1 MGDLG
6 MHVFIIIVVHLSG
19 RFTNMEAWNP
29 KSVGGVMAVMFF
41 IPAVLV
47 VAFISHLWLQLL
59 RPEPEALRM
68 KRTIGICA
76 TFAQAHS
83 EEALTQA
90 WIYLTEKDQLVLR
103 RAKQLIES
111 ELVSTDST
119 ERPSRLRSRE
129 LKPAPPSAAQDTG
142 PAKVTDPAAP
152 ASNLGNLELDM
163 GDMPVDLARDP
174 ISNLQVRGGVKA

>member
-1 MGDLG
+1 
-6 MHVFIIIVVHLSG
+6 
-19 RFTNMEAWNP
+19 
-29 KSVGGVMAVMFF
+29 
-41 IPAVLV
+41 
-47 VAFISHLWLQLL
+47 
-59 RPEPEALRM
+59 M
-68 KRTIGICA
+68 KRTKGICE
-76 TFAQAHS
+76 TFAKAHS

-129 LKPAPPSAAQDTG
+129 LKPAPPSSAPDAG
-142 PAKVTDPAAP
+142 PAKVTDPAVP
-152 ASNLGNLELDM
+152 AASPGNLELDM

>member
-1 MGDLG
+1 
-6 MHVFIIIVVHLSG
+6 
-19 RFTNMEAWNP
+19 
-29 KSVGGVMAVMFF
+29 MFF
-41 IPAVLV
+41 IPAVFAA
-47 VAFISHLWLQLL
+47 AFIGHLWLQLI

-68 KRTIGICA
+68 KRTKGICE
-76 TFAQAHS
+76 TFAKAHS

-129 LKPAPPSAAQDTG
+129 LKPAPPSSAADTYQ
-142 PAKVTDPAAP
+142 AKVADPGVAAANP
-152 ASNLGNLELDM
+152 GNLELDM

-174 ISNLQVRGGVKA
+174 ISNLQVRG

>member
-1 MGDLG
+1 MGAL
-6 MHVFIIIVVHLSG
+6 
-19 RFTNMEAWNP
+19 
-29 KSVGGVMAVMFF
+29 FF
-41 IPAVLV
+41 FCP
-47 VAFISHLWLQLL
+47 AFIAAGFFAHLWLQLI

-68 KRTIGICA
+68 KRTKGICE
-76 TFAQAHS
+76 TFAKAHS

-129 LKPAPPSAAQDTG
+129 LKPAPPSSAPDAG
-142 PAKVTDPAAP
+142 PAKVADPAVP
-152 ASNLGNLELDM
+152 AASPGTLELDM

>member
-1 MGDLG
+1 MG
-6 MHVFIIIVVHLSG
+6 IVVHLSG
-19 RFTNMEAWNP
+19 RFTNIEAWNP
-29 KSVGGVMAVMFF
+29 KSVGGLMAAMFF
-41 IPAVLV
+41 IPAVFAA
-47 VAFISHLWLQLL
+47 AFIGHLWLQLI

-68 KRTIGICA
+68 KRTKGICE
-76 TFAQAHS
+76 TFSKAHS

-129 LKPAPPSAAQDTG
+129 LKPP
-142 PAKVTDPAAP
+142 P
-152 ASNLGNLELDM
+152 ASSPQASSAVKATDVDAPVNSVQNLELDM
-163 GDMPVDLARDP
+163 GDLPVDLARDP
-174 ISNLQVRGGVKA
+174 ISNL